1 MCFRVSAAI
10 RWTTDMN
17 AGCEG
22 RLNGKIALITG
33 AASGIGWVTAELF
46 AQEGAVVIL
55 ADRAADTLKQRVSSL
70 QARDSRHRAIALDV
84 TAEDDWVRAM
94 LQIEREFGR
103 LDVLVNN
110 AGIGYFRS
118 ITETTF
124 QEWRNILAVNLDSVF
139 LGTKHALPLLT
150 RSGKGSIVNVSSIR
164 GQVAGPNVAAYSASK
179 AGVRLFTKS
188 TAIECA
194 AAGTGIRANSVH
206 PGVIETPM
214 SAQALNDP
222 AKLERSL
229 EHIPVGRLG
238 TAAEIAAAIVFL
250 ASDESSYMTGSEM
263 TIDGGYTAQ

>member
-1 MCFRVSAAI
+1 MNLTSA
-10 RWTTDMN
+10 
-17 AGCEG
+17 G
-22 RLNGKIALITG
+22 RLHGKIALITG
-33 AASGIGWVTAELF
+33 AASGIGWATAQYF
-46 AQEGAVVIL
+46 AREGATVIL
-55 ADRAADTLKQRVSSL
+55 ADRAADKLGQRLTSL
-70 QARDSRHRAIALDV
+70 NQRDERHRAIAFDV
-84 TAEDDWVRAM
+84 TSEEEWIRTT
-94 LQIEREFGR
+94 REIDRVFGR

-118 ITETTF
+118 ITETTY
-124 QEWRNILAVNLDSVF
+124 QEWRTIMAVNLDGVF
-139 LGTKHALPLLT
+139 LGTKYALPLLA

-194 AAGTGIRANSVH
+194 AMGNGVRANSVH

-214 SAQALNDP
+214 SAQSLDDP
-222 AKLERSL
+222 AKLAKSVAW
-229 EHIPVGRLG
+229 IPTQRLG
-238 TAAEIAAAIVFL
+238 KPEEIAAAIAFL

>member
-1 MCFRVSAAI
+1 MTGDRPEQDHVHASGSVA
-10 RWTTDMN
+10 
-17 AGCEG
+17 G
-22 RLNGKIALITG
+22 RLTGKIALITG

-46 AQEGAVVIL
+46 AQEGAVVVL
-55 ADRAADTLKQRVSSL
+55 TDRAADQLEQRASSL
-70 QARDSRHRAIALDV
+70 RIRDGRHRAIALDV
-84 TAEDDWVRAM
+84 TSEEGWVRAM
-94 LQIEREFGR
+94 QEIEREFGR

-118 ITETTF
+118 IAETTY
-124 QEWRNILAVNLDSVF
+124 QEWRHILAVNLDSVF
-139 LGTKHALPLLT
+139 LGTRQALPLLS
-150 RSGKGSIVNVSSIR
+150 RSGKGSIINVSSIR

-194 AAGTGIRANSVH
+194 AAGNGVRANSVH

-214 SAQALNDP
+214 STQALDDP
-222 AKLERSL
+222 AKLEKSL
-229 EHIPVGRLG
+229 ERIPVGRLG